1 MALLLLEALAVVRV
15 AVVWRVLRLFIGWDC
30 FLRRG
35 LMVSCCWGKFGS
47 IAGFDKSGSGK
58 KAW

>member
-15 AVVWRVLRLFIGWDC
+15 AVVWRALRLFIGWDC

-35 LMVSCCWGKFGS
+35 LMVSCCWEKFGS
-47 IAGFDKSGSGK
+47 ITGFDKSGSG
-58 KAW
+58 